1 MHKSKAKNFA
11 RPKVGKTRKRTRK
24 SRKRAKPGAFWVLER
39 MRTGED
45 GCKRMRKPTV
55 RTSVNTSTIQ
65 HMQKENRQKR
75 SVSAGF
81 WQGQKDLN
89 PRHAVLEWMWES
101 APGSEEGTVLSSSCR
116 KSQNGRCWFGA
127 AGKFCGRSSS
137 QIATDTI
144 RQSSR
149 ICWMSTADSSF
160 FSARA
165 AASFSKNSRLA
176 EMISFT
182 LR

>member
-1 MHKSKAKNFA
+1 MHKNQAKNFA
-11 RPKVGKTRKRTRK
+11 RPKGRKTQKRTRK
-24 SRKRAKPGAFWVLER
+24 SLKKAKPGAFWVLER
-39 MRTGED
+39 MGTGED

-101 APGSEEGTVLSSSCR
+101 TPGDREGPVLDGSR
-116 KSQNGRCWFGA
+116 GQLPKERCWFGA
-127 AGKFCGRSSS
+127 AG
-137 QIATDTI
+137 
-144 RQSSR
+144 
-149 ICWMSTADSSF
+149 
-160 FSARA
+160 
-165 AASFSKNSRLA
+165 
-176 EMISFT
+176 
-182 LR
+182 